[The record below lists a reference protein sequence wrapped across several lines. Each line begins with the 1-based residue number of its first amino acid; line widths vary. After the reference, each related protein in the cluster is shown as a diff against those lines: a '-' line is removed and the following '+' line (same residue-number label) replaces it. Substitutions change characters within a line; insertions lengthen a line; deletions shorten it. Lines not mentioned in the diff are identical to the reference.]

1 METVIA
7 EAGEAL
13 LELLAGGCV
22 ILMFAKLLDYAAS
35 F

>member
-1 METVIA
+1 MEHVIA

-13 LELLAGGCV
+13 LELLAGGSV
-22 ILMFAKLLDYAAS
+22 IFMFAKLLDYAAS